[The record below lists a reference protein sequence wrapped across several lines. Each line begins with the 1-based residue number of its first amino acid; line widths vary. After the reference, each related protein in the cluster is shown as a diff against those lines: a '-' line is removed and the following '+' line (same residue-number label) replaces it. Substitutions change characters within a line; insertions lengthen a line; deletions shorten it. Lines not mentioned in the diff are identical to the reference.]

1 MLALQTTGDFLGMQ
15 SKSPLIAAIAVAVVL
30 IAAAWSFYTVF
41 VKAPID
47 LAQAAA
53 RGIKEVF
60 SVTPQVKIHQTVVIE
75 QNVPIMEFAMVAR
88 DLKVDYSWSH
98 TWLGSTKTI
107 GMSGVFTAK
116 AGFDLKEPF
125 TLTITRSPLRVAA
138 TLPPPKL
145 LSLDMGAFQITRDD
159 DGWWN
164 KVSAADRETV
174 VRELQ
179 ATARAQ
185 AESSGILEEARA
197 SAQQRIREIVERN
210 GAVVEFV
217 PPAGM

>member
-1 MLALQTTGDFLGMQ
+1 MQ
-15 SKSPLIAAIAVAVVL
+15 SKGPLIAAIAVAVVL

-47 LAQAAA
+47 LAQATA

-60 SVTPQVKIHQTVVIE
+60 SVTPQVKINQTVVIE

-88 DLKVDYSWSH
+88 DLKVDYTWSH

-107 GMSGVFTAK
+107 GMIGVFTAK

-125 TLTITRSPLRVAA
+125 TLRITRSPLRVAA
-138 TLPPPKL
+138 SLPPPKL
-145 LSLDMGAFQITRDD
+145 LSLGMDSFQITRDD

-164 KVSAADRETV
+164 NVTASDREMV
-174 VRELQ
+174 VRELH

-185 AESSGILEEARA
+185 AESSGILEEARE
-197 SAQQRIREIVERN
+197 SAQQRIREIVEKN
-210 GAVVEFV
+210 GAVVEFTS
-217 PPAGM
+217 PAGR

>member
-1 MLALQTTGDFLGMQ
+1 
-15 SKSPLIAAIAVAVVL
+15 
-30 IAAAWSFYTVF
+30 
-41 VKAPID
+41 
-47 LAQAAA
+47 
-53 RGIKEVF
+53 
-60 SVTPQVKIHQTVVIE
+60 
-75 QNVPIMEFAMVAR
+75 
-88 DLKVDYSWSH
+88 
-98 TWLGSTKTI
+98 
-107 GMSGVFTAK
+107 
-116 AGFDLKEPF
+116 
-125 TLTITRSPLRVAA
+125 
-138 TLPPPKL
+138 
-145 LSLDMGAFQITRDD
+145 MGAFQITRDD